1 MTEDQELD
9 QEQEPEFQAVAE
21 KEQVFKVRRGEPEY
35 VLKTVAA
42 IRNLNAGV
50 GTALVMLNAWWVE
63 ADLAHAALVGR
74 WTFEGGPHRADILT
88 PFKLDEERA
97 LELFEK
103 YCLDF
108 DLDEVEGYE
117 NVY

>member
-1 MTEDQELD
+1 MEEDQEL
-9 QEQEPEFQAVAE
+9 ELEPEFQAQPQE
-21 KEQVFKVRRGEPEY
+21 EQVFIVRRGEPEY

-50 GTALVMLNAWWVE
+50 GAALIMLNAWWVE

-74 WTFEGGPHRADILT
+74 WTFQCEQHRADIIT
-88 PFKLDEERA
+88 PFKLDEDRA
-97 LELFEK
+97 LEFFEK

-108 DLDEVEGYE
+108 DIDGVEGYE
-117 NVY
+117 NTY

>member
-1 MTEDQELD
+1 MEDQELD
-9 QEQEPEFQAVAE
+9 QEPEFKATPQEDKVI
-21 KEQVFKVRRGEPEY
+21 VVRRGEPEY

-42 IRNLNAGV
+42 IRNLNMGAA
-50 GTALVMLNAWWVE
+50 TCLIMLNAWWVE

-74 WTFEGGPHRADILT
+74 WTFEGGPLRADIMT
-88 PFKLDEERA
+88 PFKLNEEKA
-97 LELFEK
+97 LEYFEK

-108 DLDEVEGYE
+108 DIEEVEGYE

>member
-1 MTEDQELD
+1 MEEDQELD
-9 QEQEPEFQAVAE
+9 QEQEFHAE
-21 KEQVFKVRRGEPEY
+21 AQEEQVFKVRRGEPEY
-35 VLKTVAA
+35 VLKTVVA

-50 GTALVMLNAWWVE
+50 GTALIMLNAWWAE

-88 PFKLDEERA
+88 PFKLNEERA

-108 DLDEVEGYE
+108 DIDEVEGYE

>member
-1 MTEDQELD
+1 MEEQELD
-9 QEQEPEFQAVAE
+9 QEPEFQARSQE
-21 KEQVFKVRRGEPEY
+21 EQVFIVRRGEPEY

-50 GTALVMLNAWWVE
+50 GAALIMLNAWWVE

-74 WTFEGGPHRADILT
+74 WTFQGGLYRADIMT
-88 PFKLDEERA
+88 PFKLGEDGA
-97 LELFEK
+97 IELFEK

-108 DLDEVEGYE
+108 DIDEVEGYE
-117 NVY
+117 NTY

>member
-1 MTEDQELD
+1 MEEDQELD
-9 QEQEPEFQAVAE
+9 QEQEFQPVAE
-21 KEQVFKVRRGEPEY
+21 EEQVFKARRGESEY

-50 GTALVMLNAWWVE
+50 GTALIMLNAWWVE

-74 WTFEGGPHRADILT
+74 WTFEGGNHRADILT

-108 DLDEVEGYE
+108 DIDEVEGYE

>member
-1 MTEDQELD
+1 MEEQELD
-9 QEQEPEFQAVAE
+9 QEPEFRAVAE
-21 KEQVFKVRRGEPEY
+21 EEKVFIVRRGEPEY

-50 GTALVMLNAWWVE
+50 GTALIMLNAWCVE
-63 ADLAHAALVGR
+63 ADLAHSALVGR
-74 WTFEGGPHRADILT
+74 WTFQGGPYRADVMT
-88 PFKLDEERA
+88 PFKLDEDRA

-117 NVY
+117 NTY